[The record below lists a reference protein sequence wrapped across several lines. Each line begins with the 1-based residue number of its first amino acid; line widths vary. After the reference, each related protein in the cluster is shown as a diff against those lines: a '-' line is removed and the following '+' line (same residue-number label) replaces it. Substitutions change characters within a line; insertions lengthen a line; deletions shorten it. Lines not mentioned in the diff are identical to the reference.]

1 MKISLFLR
9 PFLNRY
15 RKGYPC
21 GVNRY
26 RTFPIWIGKSILL
39 DRKGYPCGIK
49 NFFLN
54 LASTI
59 FTIFKSYFTDLAE
72 LARNTKTQKK
82 CFFLTLKRTMDLIAS
97 FVGLIFFGPV
107 ILLVGMI
114 IKFNSPGP
122 VFYKQ
127 ERVGKNGKIF
137 IMYKLR
143 TMIKD
148 AESLTGPTWAK
159 RNDPR
164 ITRVG
169 RLLRRYHIDEL
180 PQLFNVLKGEMS
192 LVGPRPERPQ
202 IIERFNHH
210 FPNYNKKLDVK
221 PGITGYAQIRYK
233 YDETLKDVKLKLKYE
248 LFYIQRMCLFLDLK
262 VLLATLAVLV
272 TGKDDYT
279 KAWGG

>member
-1 MKISLFLR
+1 M
-9 PFLNRY
+9 RY
-15 RKGYPC
+15 IIK
-21 GVNRY
+21 
-26 RTFPIWIGKSILL
+26 
-39 DRKGYPCGIK
+39 IK

-54 LASTI
+54 LTSTI
-59 FTIFKSYFTDLAE
+59 FTIFRSYFTDLLE
-72 LARNTKTQKK
+72 LAMQRKLQRK
-82 CFFLTLKRTMDLIAS
+82 CLSLVLKRTMDLVIS
-97 FVGLIFFGPV
+97 FVGLIFFGPI
-107 ILLVGMI
+107 ILIAGMI

-122 VFYKQ
+122 IFYTQ
-127 ERVGKNGKIF
+127 ERVGKNGKVF

-148 AESLTGPTWAK
+148 AEQETGPIWAK

-164 ITRVG
+164 ITSGG

-180 PQLFNVLKGEMS
+180 PQLFNVLKGQMS

-210 FPNYNKKLDVK
+210 FPNYEKKLSIK

-233 YDETLKDVKLKLKYE
+233 YDETLRDVKMKLKYE

-262 VLLATLAVLV
+262 ILLATAAILV

-279 KAWGG
+279 KVWGG